1 MTREYG
7 QYCGLARAL
16 DLVGSRWSLL
26 LVRELLDGPRRFTE
40 LEQRLTGIPTN
51 ILSARLRDLED
62 GGVIER
68 SLQPRPFG
76 AVVYGL
82 TPYGKALEKSLLTLG
97 LWGAQSLGPPP
108 EGFAS
113 KLSELTFP
121 LRAMFQEQTVG
132 EHRFQIRREEDC
144 LNIAVSGGMVC
155 FPNDPAFEP
164 DAVLEMAPDELL
176 AILKGFDTIDSA
188 IESGRMKVHG
198 PINEGRQFFEIFKMP
213 DPIGAPVPPLSASSA

>member
-1 MTREYG
+1 MTGMTREYG

-26 LVRELLDGPRRFTE
+26 IVRELLDGPRRFTD

-68 SLQPRPFG
+68 TLQPRPFG

-108 EGFAS
+108 EGCIPS
-113 KLSELTFP
+113 LHSLNFP
-121 LRAMFQEQTVG
+121 LRAMFQEQTKG
-132 EHRFQIRREEDC
+132 EHRFQIRTGEDY
-144 LNIAVSGGMVC
+144 LNIDVNNGVVS
-155 FPNDPAFEP
+155 FPLEP
-164 DAVLEMAPDELL
+164 FAEPEVVLEIGPDVLL
-176 AILKGFDTIDSA
+176 AMLKGYETFDSA
-188 IESGRMKVHG
+188 VESGQLQVHG
-198 PINEGRQFFEIFKMP
+198 PVEKARQFFEIFRMP
-213 DPIGAPVPPLSASSA
+213 EPVGAAR

>member
-26 LVRELLDGPRRFTE
+26 IVRELLDGPRRFTD
-40 LEQRLTGIPTN
+40 LEQRLTGIPSN

-113 KLSELTFP
+113 SLRSLTFP
-121 LRAMFQEQTVG
+121 LRAMFQEQTEG
-132 EHRFQIRREEDC
+132 DHRFQIRRGDES
-144 LNIAVSGGMVC
+144 LNIAVSHGKVC
-155 FPNDPAFEP
+155 FPDDPSFEP
-164 DAVLEMAPDELL
+164 DAILEMPAGLLL
-176 AILKGFDTIDSA
+176 AILKGYETFDSA
-188 IESGRMKVHG
+188 VESGKLR
-198 PINEGRQFFEIFKMP
+198 IEGSPEEARRFFEIFRMP
-213 DPIGAPVPPLSASSA
+213 ELVETAR